1 MTDVVI
7 CGAKRTPMGGFQGE
21 LSSLAA
27 PDLGATAIRGALDE
41 AGADGAAVCAHEPMG
56 TRTESSCAIKRAA
69 WRLILPGLPPAL
81 W

>member
-41 AGADGAAVCAHEPMG
+41 AGALLTVDVPINKDVEINTDTMDVPDAKEG
-56 TRTESSCAIKRAA
+56 
-69 WRLILPGLPPAL
+69 
-81 W
+81 

>member
-41 AGADGAAVCAHEPMG
+41 AGAA
-56 TRTESSCAIKRAA
+56 RLLSS
-69 WRLILPGLPPAL
+69 P
-81 W
+81 